1 MVRRPERTLGEDGV
15 VIGQVSGDGVDP
27 GALDGFF
34 KSQIR
39 QDGRQPLC
47 QHTLSGARRSDEQG
61 VMKACRSDLQRPLCK
76 FLPHDIGHIR
86 LVRRGAWDESQGLCR
101 LQLFDYGYSISSPEV
116 LNKVEEKLGQ
126 ESNVYIFG
134 RIFLQLILNNF
145 GILSDDEEMYYG
157 YNLRLFRG
165 DLPYKFHNF
174 IMRCLNITKEKRFKS
189 IKELEE
195 RYKYLI
201 EEKYNVPNVFPHNT
215 LLL

>member
-1 MVRRPERTLGEDGV
+1 MRRPERTLGEDGV

-39 QDGRQPLC
+39 QDGRQPLY

-101 LQLFDYGYSISSPEV
+101 LQLPYSLQKVHNFRNGFDPVKLDV
-116 LNKVEEKLGQ
+116 LNGAGLPQ
-126 ESNVYIFG
+126 IF
-134 RIFLQLILNNF
+134 RR
-145 GILSDDEEMYYG
+145 DK
-157 YNLRLFRG
+157 
-165 DLPYKFHNF
+165 DL
-174 IMRCLNITKEKRFKS
+174 
-189 IKELEE
+189 
-195 RYKYLI
+195 
-201 EEKYNVPNVFPHNT
+201 
-215 LLL
+215 